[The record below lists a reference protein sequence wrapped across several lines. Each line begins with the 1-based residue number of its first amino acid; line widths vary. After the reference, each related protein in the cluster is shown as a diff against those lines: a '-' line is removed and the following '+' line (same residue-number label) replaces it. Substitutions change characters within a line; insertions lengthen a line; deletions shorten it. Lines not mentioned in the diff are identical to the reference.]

1 MKIELAFGIITQIT
15 APAGAIIE
23 LSRRKPGPFDF
34 NAEFLV
40 GHYTTNYPVSSF
52 SKLTLL

>member
-15 APAGAIIE
+15 APAGAIIK

-34 NAEFLV
+34 NAGFLV
-40 GHYTTNYPVSSF
+40 GHYTTNYPKVV
-52 SKLTLL
+52 LVN